1 MIDPGLLVGTG
12 HSDPSLFSGLLND
25 ELVSV
30 DDAEYGKARTT
41 ASEEGSRVTTL
52 FEGAL
57 EPRAMLT
64 KVKEHTKT
72 TNTILNKKLLKGI
85 LCLS

>member
-41 ASEEGSRVTTL
+41 ASEEGSWVTTL
-52 FEGAL
+52 LEDAL
-57 EPRAMLT
+57 PNRGLR
-64 KVKEHTKT
+64 
-72 TNTILNKKLLKGI
+72 
-85 LCLS
+85 